1 MPGSAAPMFLGGTWS
16 ESNQPIEIWTPGGER
31 RVGTSFEATAAQLED
46 AIRAAV
52 ASQRPLAAQAPY
64 ERSAVLR
71 TVSAGLT
78 GQREEFARLLSEEA
92 GKPIRDARTEVER
105 TAMTFRIAAEE
116 AERSGGEVIDLGL
129 NAVSRGRIGL
139 TRRFPAGPVA
149 AISPFNLPLSLAAHK
164 LAPAMAAACPIVLKI
179 PSQTPLALLKLAGL
193 IEAAGALPG
202 SVTMVPMSIAVG
214 DTLVT
219 DERFKV
225 LSFTGS
231 PRVGWDMKARS
242 GRKRVILELGGNAG
256 ALVDRSAD
264 LDWAARRCVQGA
276 FKYAGQI
283 CISVQRIFVHTEVW
297 DEFTERFVKLAA
309 GLRVGDPAEENTDVG
324 PLINAAAADRVRQ
337 WVAEAVG
344 DGATVLLGGEGEGSY
359 LPPTV
364 LTDVPAGAR
373 VCREEVFGPVAIL
386 SRVASFEAGLQ
397 AINDS
402 AFGLQAGVFTA
413 DVANSWHAFET
424 LEVGGVILN
433 DSPTYRI
440 DHMPYGGIK
449 DSGLGREGLRYAI
462 AEMTEPRLFVVAQ
475 PQ

>member
-1 MPGSAAPMFLGGTWS
+1 
-16 ESNQPIEIWTPGGER
+16 
-31 RVGTSFEATAAQLED
+31 
-46 AIRAAV
+46 
-52 ASQRPLAAQAPY
+52 
-64 ERSAVLR
+64 
-71 TVSAGLT
+71 
-78 GQREEFARLLSEEA
+78 
-92 GKPIRDARTEVER
+92 
-105 TAMTFRIAAEE
+105 
-116 AERSGGEVIDLGL
+116 
-129 NAVSRGRIGL
+129 
-139 TRRFPAGPVA
+139 
-149 AISPFNLPLSLAAHK
+149 
-164 LAPAMAAACPIVLKI
+164 MA
-179 PSQTPLALLKLAGL
+179 
-193 IEAAGALPG
+193 
-202 SVTMVPMSIAVG
+202 PMSIAVG

-219 DERFKV
+219 DDRFKV

-231 PRVGWDMKARS
+231 PRVGWDLKARS

-297 DEFTERFVKLAA
+297 DEFTERFLKLAT

-324 PLINAAAADRVRQ
+324 PLINNAAADRVRQ
-337 WVAEAVG
+337 WVAEAVR
-344 DGATVLLGGEGEGSY
+344 DGATVMLGGEAEGSY

-364 LTDVPAGAR
+364 LTDVPPFAR
-373 VCREEVFGPVAIL
+373 VCREEVFGPVAVL
-386 SRVASFEAGLQ
+386 SRVESFDAGLA

-402 AFGLQAGVFTA
+402 EFGLQAGVFTA
-413 DVANSWHAFET
+413 DVTNSWRAFES

-462 AEMTEPRLFVVAQ
+462 EEMTEPRLFVIAQ